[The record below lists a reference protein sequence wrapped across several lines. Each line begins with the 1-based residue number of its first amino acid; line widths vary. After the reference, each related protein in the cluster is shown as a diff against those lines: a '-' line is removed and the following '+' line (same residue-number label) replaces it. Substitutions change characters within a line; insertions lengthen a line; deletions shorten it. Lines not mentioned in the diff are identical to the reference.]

1 MDIKA
6 WLEIEITS
14 TTTAANITELLDDLL
29 KGSGLE
35 ILRIK
40 NKSIA
45 DMALV
50 PLNDAETLETM
61 NNSDVFM
68 RCLEANEIPE
78 EERAPLVT
86 TYNEA
91 VEAMLTV
98 DQNAN

>member
-1 MDIKA
+1 M
-6 WLEIEITS
+6 
-14 TTTAANITELLDDLL
+14 L

-45 DMALV
+45 DRALV
-50 PLNDAETLETM
+50 PVNDTETLETM
-61 NNSDVFM
+61 SNSDVFM

-78 EERAPLVT
+78 AERASLIS

-91 VEAMLTV
+91 VDAILTA